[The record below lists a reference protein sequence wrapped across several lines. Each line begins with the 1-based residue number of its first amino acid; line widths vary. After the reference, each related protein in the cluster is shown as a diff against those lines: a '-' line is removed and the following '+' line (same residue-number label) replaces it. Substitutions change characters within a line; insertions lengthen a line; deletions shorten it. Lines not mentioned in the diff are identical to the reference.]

1 MHWIHSLSVLSVLS
15 LTALVL
21 FETPDSTMDSI
32 QNILR
37 KTLENLTSTEFKNFK
52 HHLKDEGKIPWG
64 KLVESDSYDT
74 VDLIV
79 EAYTLKGSDRVVLR
93 ILKMMNLNQL
103 AMDMEK
109 ELGMFELHTFKCC
122 FEVIFNLMS
131 SNLVE

>member
-1 MHWIHSLSVLSVLS
+1 MM
-15 LTALVL
+15 A
-21 FETPDSTMDSI
+21 SI
-32 QNILR
+32 GNILR
-37 KTLENLTSTEFKNFK
+37 KTLENLTKTEFKKFK

-79 EAYTLKGSDRVVLR
+79 EAYTLKDSDRVVLR
-93 ILKMMNLNQL
+93 ILKIMNLNQL

-109 ELGMFELHTFKCC
+109 ELGTFELHTLKGC
-122 FEVIFNLMS
+122 FEVIFHLMS

>member
-1 MHWIHSLSVLSVLS
+1 
-15 LTALVL
+15 
-21 FETPDSTMDSI
+21 MDSI

-37 KTLENLTSTEFKNFK
+37 NTLGKLTDAQLKKFKFR
-52 HHLKDEGKIPWG
+52 LKDMGTIPWG
-64 KLVESDSYDT
+64 NLEKSDSDDT

-79 EAYTLKGSDRVVLR
+79 QAYTLKDSDRVVLR

-109 ELGMFELHTFKCC
+109 ELGTFELQTLKDC
-122 FEVIFNLMS
+122 FEVIFHLMS